1 MNIDDEFKD
10 PFEHKKNNSKSN
22 LKGNIKSNIISGFTF
37 VSAAVGAVSAGAYN
51 IFNNTKEF
59 TRLDSLKYVIG
70 GGVAGAVLGLIIGG
84 IYYLG
89 IRKN

>member
-10 PFEHKKNNSKSN
+10 PFECKKNNSKSN
-22 LKGNIKSNIISGFTF
+22 LKGNVISGFTF
-37 VSAAVGAVSAGAYN
+37 VSTAVGAVSAGAYN
-51 IFNNTKEF
+51 VLNNTKEF

-84 IYYLG
+84 IYYLS